1 MNKQTTAVRNG
12 RELRV
17 VVMGAGMAGILAG
30 IKLREAGYA
39 SVAIYEK
46 AAKVGGTWRENT
58 YPGLTCDVPSH
69 AYTYS
74 FEPNPDWSRV
84 LPPGAEVQAYF
95 ERTAEKYGIAGMI
108 HFNEEIVAC
117 EYSGDDGRWHLQ
129 MKSGRRDTA
138 DIVIAATG
146 VLHHPSV
153 PDLKGLSSFEGQ
165 SFHSSRWD
173 HSVPLDGKKI
183 GIVGNGS
190 TGVQIV
196 SALAGRAARVSHF
209 QRTAQWIF
217 PVENPLFTEEQKA
230 AFRADRALL
239 NGLRYD
245 PTYLSNV
252 ERFTNAIL
260 DADSPEIREIEAIA
274 LGHLERSVEDEALRK
289 KLTPDYR
296 VACKRLIYSPDYYQA
311 IQHPDAALVTDG
323 IECVEAKGIRTR
335 DGKLHELDVL
345 VLATGFK
352 ADQFMRPMNVVGR
365 DGVKLNDVWAKRP
378 RAYLAVAIPG
388 FPNFYMLN
396 GPTGPVGNF
405 SLIDIAEQQW
415 HYVSQLMDLV
425 RNGQYSEV
433 EAKQDALEAY
443 DQARIAAAKKTVF
456 GSGCNSW
463 YLDAEGVPATWPW
476 SQQRFREAM
485 TAPDMAHYT
494 VRTRGAA

>member
-1 MNKQTTAVRNG
+1 MDKQKTQ

-30 IKLREAGYA
+30 IKLREAGFS
-39 SVAIYEK
+39 SVVIYEK
-46 AAKVGGTWRENT
+46 AARVGGTWRENT

-74 FEPNPDWSRV
+74 FEPNPEWSRF

-95 ERTAEKYGIAGMI
+95 EHTVAKYGIADLI
-108 HFNEEIVAC
+108 RFNEEIVGC
-117 EYSGDDGRWHLQ
+117 EYLDGRWHLT
-129 MKSGRRDTA
+129 MKSGLRDTA

-146 VLHHPSV
+146 VLHHPKL
-153 PDLKGLSSFEGQ
+153 PELKGLASFEGK

-173 HSVPLDGKKI
+173 HSVPLDGQRVGVI
-183 GIVGNGS
+183 GNGS

-196 SALAGRAARVSHF
+196 SALAGRAAKVSHF

-217 PVENPLFTEEQKA
+217 PVENLHFSDEQKA
-230 AFRADRALL
+230 AFRSDTQLL
-239 NGLRYD
+239 RDLRNE

-252 ERFTNAIL
+252 ERFTNAVL
-260 DADSPEIREIEAIA
+260 DPESPEIKEIEAIA
-274 LGHLERSVEDEALRK
+274 LGHLERSVPDTALRN
-289 KLTPDYR
+289 KLLPDYR
-296 VACKRLIYSPDYYQA
+296 IACKRLIYSPDYYKA

-323 IECVEAKGIRTR
+323 IECVEARGIRTR
-335 DGKLHELDVL
+335 DGKLHELDLL

-352 ADQFMRPMNVVGR
+352 ADQFMRPMNVQGR

-378 RAYLAVAIPG
+378 RAYLAVAIPQ

-415 HYVSQLMDLV
+415 QYVSQLIELV
-425 RNGQYSEV
+425 RSGEYREV
-433 EAKQDALEAY
+433 EATQQALDEY
-443 DQARIAAAKKTVF
+443 DVARIAAAKKTVF

-485 TAPDMAHYT
+485 TAPNMDHYT
-494 VRTRGAA
+494 LRA

>member
-1 MNKQTTAVRNG
+1 MTNKETTG

-17 VVMGAGMAGILAG
+17 VVMGAGMAGILSG
-30 IKLREAGYA
+30 IKLREAGFT

-46 AAKVGGTWRENT
+46 AARVGGTWRENT

-74 FEPNPDWSRV
+74 FEPNPDWSRF
-84 LPPGAEVQAYF
+84 LPPGSEVQDYF
-95 ERTAEKYGIAGMI
+95 ERTVAKYGIADMI
-108 HFNEEIVAC
+108 RFNEEIVGC
-117 EYSGDDGRWHLQ
+117 VYENGRWQLT
-129 MKSGRRDTA
+129 MKSGLRDQA

-146 VLHHPSV
+146 VLHHPGQ
-153 PDLKGLSSFEGQ
+153 PAIKGLDTFEGKQ
-165 SFHSSRWD
+165 FHSSRWD
-173 HSVPLDGKKI
+173 HNVPLDGQRI
-183 GIVGNGS
+183 GVIGNGS

-196 SALAGRAARVSHF
+196 SALAGRAAKISHF

-217 PVENPLFTEEQKA
+217 PVENIAFTEEQKA
-230 AFRADRALL
+230 AFRADPVLL
-239 NGLRYD
+239 HRMQNEE
-245 PTYLSNV
+245 TYLANV

-274 LGHLERSVEDEALRK
+274 LNNLEQSVPDPELRA
-289 KLTPDYR
+289 KLRPDYR
-296 VACKRLIYSPDYYQA
+296 VACKRLIYSPDYYRA

-323 IECVEAKGIRTR
+323 IECVEAQGIRTR
-335 DGKLHELDVL
+335 DGKLHQLDLL

-378 RAYLAVAIPG
+378 RAYLAVSIPQ

-415 HYVSQLMDLV
+415 NYVSQLIELV
-425 RNGQYSEV
+425 RSGQCLEV
-433 EAKQDALEAY
+433 EATQEALDDY
-443 DQARIAAAKKTVF
+443 DTARIAAAKKTVF

-476 SQQRFREAM
+476 SQQRFKDAM
-485 TAPDMAHYT
+485 KAPQLQHYT
-494 VRTRGAA
+494 LRG

>member
-1 MNKQTTAVRNG
+1 MNQQTTKQRN
-12 RELRV
+12 LRV

-30 IKLREAGYA
+30 IKLREAGYT
-39 SVAIYEK
+39 SVTIYEK
-46 AAKVGGTWRENT
+46 AARVGGTWRENT

-74 FEPNPDWSRV
+74 FEPNPDWTRV

-95 ERTAEKYGIAGMI
+95 ERTVEKYGIGDMI
-108 HFNEEIVAC
+108 RFNEEIVAC
-117 EYSGDDGRWHLQ
+117 EFENGRWNLA
-129 MKSGRRDTA
+129 MKSGLRDNA

-146 VLHHPSV
+146 VLHHPSL
-153 PDLKGLSSFEGQ
+153 PDIQGLAAFEGKA
-165 SFHSSRWD
+165 FHSSRWD
-173 HSVPLDGKKI
+173 HGVPLDGARV
-183 GIVGNGS
+183 GVVGNGS

-196 SALAGRAARVSHF
+196 SALAGRAAKVSHF

-217 PVENPLFTEEQKA
+217 PVENPCFTDEQKA

-239 NGLRYD
+239 NSLRYD

-260 DADSPEIREIEAIA
+260 DAQSQEIKEIEAIA
-274 LGHLERSVEDEALRK
+274 LGHLERSVPDPALRAR
-289 KLTPDYR
+289 LRPDYR
-296 VACKRLIYSPDYYQA
+296 VACKRLIYSPDYYKA

-365 DGVKLNDVWAKRP
+365 DGVKLNDAWARRP
-378 RAYLAVAIPG
+378 RAYLAVAIPA

-415 HYVSQLMDLV
+415 QYVSQLMDLV
-425 RNGQYSEV
+425 RNGVCNEV
-433 EAKQDALEAY
+433 EAKQDALDDY
-443 DQARIAAAKKTVF
+443 DAARIAAARKTVF

-463 YLDAEGVPATWPW
+463 YLDADGVPATWPW

-485 TAPDMAHYT
+485 TAPQLDHYT
-494 VRTRGAA
+494 LRA